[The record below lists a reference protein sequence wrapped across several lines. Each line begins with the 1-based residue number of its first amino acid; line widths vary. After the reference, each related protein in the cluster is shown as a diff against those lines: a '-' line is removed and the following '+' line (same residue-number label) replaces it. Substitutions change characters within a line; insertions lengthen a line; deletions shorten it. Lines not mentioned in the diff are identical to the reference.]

1 MADGWESAL
10 SARPLPGP
18 PLRLTRCC
26 RSSCLHTPAGAVA
39 SATMYEALLFLDEH
53 ARAVIEAAAAFVAEH
68 GLQVTHRA
76 PFSVAFVEPE
86 HVGDLRLG
94 SHGPAAMPQNI
105 TERRRIS
112 LTETSGQSGS
122 PASAG
127 GPGRE
132 VLPAGAGQIAAVP
145 IQVRPEWSRVWVM
158 AAGEGK
164 AARVAAAY
172 VARERPRSE
181 RLAGEVRALEAG
193 ALSPARW
200 PEIEA
205 GLRANLRRQGLDEV
219 AIESRVATFRQRWLA
234 LGRAA
239 GKTPPEEPVP

>member
-1 MADGWESAL
+1 M
-10 SARPLPGP
+10 
-18 PLRLTRCC
+18 LRMTRCC
-26 RSSCLHTPAGAVA
+26 RSCHLPTPAVGSVA
-39 SATMYEALLFLDEH
+39 SVAMYEALLFLDER
-53 ARAVIEAAAAFVAEH
+53 ARAVIEAAAVFVVEH

-76 PFSVAFVEPE
+76 PFSVAFVEPG
-86 HVGDLRLG
+86 HVGDPTLG
-94 SHGPAAMPQNI
+94 SHELSARPQS
-105 TERRRIS
+105 TDRRRTS
-112 LTETSGQSGS
+112 LTRTSGQGGP
-122 PASAG
+122 PAGAG
-127 GPGRE
+127 VPGRE

-158 AAGEGK
+158 AAGEGE

-172 VARERPRSE
+172 VARERSRSE
-181 RLAGEVRALEAG
+181 RIAAEVRALEAG

>member
-1 MADGWESAL
+1 
-10 SARPLPGP
+10 
-18 PLRLTRCC
+18 
-26 RSSCLHTPAGAVA
+26 
-39 SATMYEALLFLDEH
+39 MYEAVLFLDES
-53 ARAVIEAAAAFVAEH
+53 AGEAIAAAAAFVVAH

-76 PFSVAFVEPE
+76 PFSVAFVEAG
-86 HVGDLRLG
+86 H
-94 SHGPAAMPQNI
+94 
-105 TERRRIS
+105 
-112 LTETSGQSGS
+112 
-122 PASAG
+122 G
-127 GPGRE
+127 GPTGGAGEPPARADRAGRD

-158 AAGEGK
+158 AAGEGE

-205 GLRANLRRQGLDEV
+205 GLRANLRRQGLDEA
-219 AIESRVATFRQRWLA
+219 AIEARVATFRQRWLA